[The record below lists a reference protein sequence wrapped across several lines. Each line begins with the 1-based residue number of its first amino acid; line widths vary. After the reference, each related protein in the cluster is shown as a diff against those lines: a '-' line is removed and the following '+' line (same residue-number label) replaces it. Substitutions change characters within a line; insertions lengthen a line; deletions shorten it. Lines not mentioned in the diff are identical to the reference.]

1 MAMLK
6 SPLHKKWSRDAVPRA
21 LWWSDA
27 GAVAS
32 ARCRCRCASHPC
44 SMRTGAIAGGA
55 LTPHHPAVHRAQACV
70 ASHTFSRMEAKE
82 KSARTSD
89 LNDMSYM
96 HRVTLSFQGPG
107 LLGGLTQKT
116 SSYFFGR
123 TLSRKTA
130 RSRRFTPFFFSAN
143 GHSGAP
149 GTNARKIYLI
159 GKL

>member
-1 MAMLK
+1 MERRWRGRISTL
-6 SPLHKKWSRDAVPRA
+6 PLPLRVSSLLDA
-21 LWWSDA
+21 
-27 GAVAS
+27 
-32 ARCRCRCASHPC
+32 H
-44 SMRTGAIAGGA
+44 TGAIAGGA

-70 ASHTFSRMEAKE
+70 ASHTFSTMEAKE

-123 TLSRKTA
+123 TL
-130 RSRRFTPFFFSAN
+130 
-143 GHSGAP
+143 
-149 GTNARKIYLI
+149 
-159 GKL
+159 